1 MSWWNI
7 IKKLFTTNPDNV
19 ATHTNGISKDD
30 FKTAK
35 DKNIDASTAAKN
47 EAYIKRKRLKMKGKA
62 VK

>member
-30 FKTAK
+30 FKTALDEFYSSVK
-35 DKNIDASTAAKN
+35 KVYEN
-47 EAYIKRKRLKMKGKA
+47 ENKLRDNS
-62 VK
+62 VQ